1 MQDARPERR
10 KIVDNRVPHSFD
22 IHPVIA
28 MPEPVAEAADI
39 VPRQAGAQTLRILSE
54 PHRRLA
60 DEQDFA
66 LDRGNRFRVPTEH
79 LQIHVTRELKDHVD
93 GVEDISQG

>member
-28 MPEPVAEAADI
+28 MPEPVADAADI
-39 VPRQAGAQTLRILSE
+39 VPRQAGAQSLRIFSKPASLMSRSLRSTAATVFGS
-54 PHRRLA
+54 PLNASKFIPRT
-60 DEQDFA
+60 
-66 LDRGNRFRVPTEH
+66 N
-79 LQIHVTRELKDHVD
+79 
-93 GVEDISQG
+93 